1 MACVS
6 LDCGLRGIHAH
17 RQHVSPCRWP
27 VRPRHSGVC
36 VRVCLRDHRK
46 KSWKFTGEMFCE
58 GGLAVRGPPPDSG
71 VFSAFQPPV
80 LKRRETHSGNGDN
93 SAVIAG
99 DL

>member
-1 MACVS
+1 MS
-6 LDCGLRGIHAH
+6 M
-17 RQHVSPCRWP
+17 
-27 VRPRHSGVC
+27 PRHSDVC
-36 VRVCLRDHRK
+36 VRVCLRDHQK

-58 GGLAVRGPPPDSG
+58 GGLAVRGPPPESG

-99 DL
+99 DLWWRRARRQRLCSNITG